1 MSVEDDLLKIKEIK
15 KSLNT
20 AIRAKGSDIAD
31 ATRFDQYPKKIED
44 LGGNSIEIYTTDTN
58 GKLQFAKD
66 IVVPGVKTLSWSGDF
81 GKMLSTETISFPDL
95 EQIETNNEIR
105 FIATK
110 AISLP
115 KLVSVTGTSFLIF
128 SPSRYMD
135 LVDTPVNF
143 YLPNLKTIE
152 YGSYM
157 FIYNKSTISLPN
169 LEEVTKGTDSMFA
182 YCQGDTIELP
192 KLRTVRRMSSM
203 FKNASKLK
211 TISFPSLIV
220 GDALDYFGPK
230 TADEGY
236 STFDGC
242 NALSEIH
249 FRADQKEKIIA
260 KDAYGRN
267 LGAPNATIYF
277 DL

>member
-31 ATRFDQYPKKIED
+31 DTRFDQYPVKIED
-44 LGGNSIEIYTTDTN
+44 LGGNSIQIYTADTN
-58 GKLQFAKD
+58 GKLQFEKD

-81 GKMLSTETISFPDL
+81 GKRLSTETISFPDL

-182 YCQGDTIELP
+182 YCQGDTIDLP
-192 KLRTVRRMSSM
+192 KLRTVKYMSSM
-203 FKNASKLK
+203 FQFSKLK

-230 TADEGY
+230 TANEGVATFSWCDEL
-236 STFDGC
+236 T
-242 NALSEIH
+242 EIH

-260 KDAYGRN
+260 KDAYGRKF
-267 LGAPNATIYF
+267 GAENATIYF